1 MIPDLDDTIRSVDRA
16 AATAVGGDL
25 DDTIVGRPGTAST
38 GVAASA
44 PPRAPESA
52 TPAQPSK
59 PKAAPPPARYGFRI
73 GRSERTVLLDVAAY
87 VGRSP
92 SSPRISNG
100 ELPKLIRVQS
110 PKGEVSGTHL
120 EIRQLGTSVI
130 VTDLRSTNGSTVSV
144 PGSAPRSLRQGEAM
158 VVTPGTLVDIGDG
171 NVIEIL
177 PLQRHLGPIGHERPD
192 GHEE

>member
-1 MIPDLDDTIRSVDRA
+1 MNPDLDDTVRSVDRPVA
-16 AATAVGGDL
+16 AGLGGDL
-25 DDTIVGRPGTAST
+25 DDTIVTRPEP
-38 GVAASA
+38 VAAA
-44 PPRAPESA
+44 PAPVLVPPRAP
-52 TPAQPSK
+52 
-59 PKAAPPPARYGFRI
+59 APPEPLPARYGFRV

-92 SSPRISNG
+92 SSPRIRNG

-110 PKGEVSGTHL
+110 PGGEVSGTHL

-130 VTDLRSTNGSTVSV
+130 VTDLRSTNGSIVSV

-177 PLQRHLGPIGHERPD
+177 PLQRQLGPLGHERPG
-192 GHEE
+192 GHGQ

>member
-1 MIPDLDDTIRSVDRA
+1 VNPDLDDTVRSVDSA
-16 AATAVGGDL
+16 AAAGLGDL
-25 DDTIVGRPGTAST
+25 DDTIVTKT
-38 GVAASA
+38 GVPRADPAPTLV
-44 PPRAPESA
+44 PPRPTAP
-52 TPAQPSK
+52 
-59 PKAAPPPARYGFRI
+59 AAPLPARYGFRV

-87 VGRSP
+87 IGRSP
-92 SSPRISNG
+92 SSPRIQNG
-100 ELPKLIRVQS
+100 ELPRLIRVQS
-110 PKGEVSGTHL
+110 PNGEVSGTHV

-177 PLQRHLGPIGHERPD
+177 PLQRQLGGFGYAE
-192 GHEE
+192 

>member
-1 MIPDLDDTIRSVDRA
+1 MRRGIANNRAVIPDLDDTIRSADRPA
-16 AATAVGGDL
+16 PSGHGGDL
-25 DDTIVGRPGTAST
+25 DDTIVGRPGLA
-38 GVAASA
+38 APDAPASA
-44 PPRAPESA
+44 PPP
-52 TPAQPSK
+52 PP
-59 PKAAPPPARYGFRI
+59 PPAPPPARYGFRI

-100 ELPKLIRVQS
+100 ELPKLIRVPS
-110 PKGEVSGTHL
+110 PQGEVSGTHL

-144 PGSAPRSLRQGEAM
+144 PGSAPHSLRQGEAM

-177 PLQRHLGPIGHERPD
+177 PLQRHLGPLGHERPD
-192 GHEE
+192 GHEQ

>member
-1 MIPDLDDTIRSVDRA
+1 VIPDLDDTIRSVDRA

-52 TPAQPSK
+52 TPAQPSE
-59 PKAAPPPARYGFRI
+59 PEAAPPPARYGFRI

>member
-1 MIPDLDDTIRSVDRA
+1 MIPDFDDTVRPADRP
-16 AATAVGGDL
+16 AATGVGGDL
-25 DDTIVGRPGTAST
+25 DDTIVGRQGPAST
-38 GVAASA
+38 DVAASA
-44 PPRAPESA
+44 PPRAPAAPARPS
-52 TPAQPSK
+52 TPAPQ
-59 PKAAPPPARYGFRI
+59 PARYGFRI

-92 SSPRISNG
+92 SSPRISTG

-110 PKGEVSGTHL
+110 PQGEVSGTHL

-177 PLQRHLGPIGHERPD
+177 PLQRDLGPRGPERPD
-192 GHEE
+192 GHEK

>member
-16 AATAVGGDL
+16 AATGIGGDL
-25 DDTIVGRPGTAST
+25 DDTIVGRPGPAST

-44 PPRAPESA
+44 PPRAPEPA
-52 TPAQPSK
+52 PPAQPSQ
-59 PKAAPPPARYGFRI
+59 PAAAAPPARYGFRI

-171 NVIEIL
+171 NIIEIL
-177 PLQRHLGPIGHERPD
+177 PLQRHLGPTGHERPD

>member
-1 MIPDLDDTIRSVDRA
+1 
-16 AATAVGGDL
+16 
-25 DDTIVGRPGTAST
+25 
-38 GVAASA
+38 
-44 PPRAPESA
+44 
-52 TPAQPSK
+52 
-59 PKAAPPPARYGFRI
+59 
-73 GRSERTVLLDVAAY
+73 
-87 VGRSP
+87 
-92 SSPRISNG
+92 
-100 ELPKLIRVQS
+100 VQS

>member
-25 DDTIVGRPGTAST
+25 DDTIVGRPGPAST

-59 PKAAPPPARYGFRI
+59 PEAAPPPARYGFRI

>member
-1 MIPDLDDTIRSVDRA
+1 MANNRAVIPDLDDTIRPGGRPASA
-16 AATAVGGDL
+16 GVGGDL
-25 DDTIVGRPGTAST
+25 DDTIVGRPGLASP
-38 GVAASA
+38 GAAASA
-44 PPRAPESA
+44 PPGDPTSA
-52 TPAQPSK
+52 ATAQSPSPA
-59 PKAAPPPARYGFRI
+59 AAPPARYGFRV

-92 SSPRISNG
+92 GSPRISNG

-110 PKGEVSGTHL
+110 PQGEVSSTHL
-120 EIRQLGTSVI
+120 EIRQLGASVI

-144 PGSAPRSLRQGEAM
+144 PGSAPRSLRQGESM

-177 PLQRHLGPIGHERPD
+177 PLQRHLGATWS
-192 GHEE
+192 

>member
-1 MIPDLDDTIRSVDRA
+1 VIPDFDDTVRPADRP
-16 AATAVGGDL
+16 AATGVGGDL
-25 DDTIVGRPGTAST
+25 DDTIVGRQGPAST
-38 GVAASA
+38 DVAASA
-44 PPRAPESA
+44 PPRAPAAPARPS
-52 TPAQPSK
+52 TPAPQ
-59 PKAAPPPARYGFRI
+59 PARYGFRI

-92 SSPRISNG
+92 SSPRISTG

-110 PKGEVSGTHL
+110 PQGEVSGTHL

-177 PLQRHLGPIGHERPD
+177 PLQRHLGPRGHERPD

>member
-52 TPAQPSK
+52 TPAQPSE
-59 PKAAPPPARYGFRI
+59 PEAAPPPARYGFRI

-177 PLQRHLGPIGHERPD
+177 PLQRHLGPRGHERPD

>member
-1 MIPDLDDTIRSVDRA
+1 MIPDFDDTVRPADRP
-16 AATAVGGDL
+16 AATGVGGDL
-25 DDTIVGRPGTAST
+25 DDTIVGRQGPASPD
-38 GVAASA
+38 VAASA
-44 PPRAPESA
+44 PPRAPAAPARPS
-52 TPAQPSK
+52 TPAPQ
-59 PKAAPPPARYGFRI
+59 PARYGFRI

-92 SSPRISNG
+92 SSPRISTG

-110 PKGEVSGTHL
+110 PQGEVSGTHL

-177 PLQRHLGPIGHERPD
+177 PLQRHLGPRGHERPD